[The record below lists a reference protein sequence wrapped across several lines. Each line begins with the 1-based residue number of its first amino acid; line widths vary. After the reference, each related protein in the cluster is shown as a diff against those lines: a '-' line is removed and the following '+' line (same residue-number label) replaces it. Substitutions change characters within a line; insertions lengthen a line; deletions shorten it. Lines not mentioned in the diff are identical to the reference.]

1 MSASTAEFTEA
12 IQHLPPGG
20 TLVMTGV
27 SWEAY
32 EALLSQLGEGYAARV
47 NYDRG
52 KLEIMSPSAKHEKY
66 KDLTLGFADVIADVM
81 DYDLESFGSTTFK
94 SQKLARGSE
103 PDTCF
108 YLENAASVTGKRTI
122 DLAVDPPPDIAVEV
136 DISHNSFGK
145 FAFYADIG
153 VPEIWRCDEQGV
165 EIYHLIER
173 RYVEAQAS
181 RSFPFITRETLSEYL
196 NQSKT
201 RSRAAVL
208 RSFRTWLRKTD
219 GQK

>member
-12 IQHLPPGG
+12 MQHLPPGG

-32 EALLSQLGEGYAARV
+32 EALLAQLGEGYAARV

-94 SQKLARGSE
+94 SEKLAKGSE

-108 YLENAASVTGKRTI
+108 YVENAASVTGKRTI
-122 DLAVDPPPDIAVEV
+122 DLAAGPPPDIAVEV

-145 FAFYADIG
+145 FPFYSDIG
-153 VPEIWRCDEQGV
+153 VPEIWRCDEEGV

-181 RSFPFITRETLSEYL
+181 RSFRFITRETLSEYL

-208 RSFRTWLRKTD
+208 RSFRAWLRSTLK
-219 GQK
+219 